1 MSYNKHLELYQLIE
15 THKPDIII
23 GTETHL
29 NKDIDSRE
37 IFPPNYVYSPPVRK
51 DQDSGE
57 KGGGV
62 VIAVNSDIISVEQ
75 SSPAEYE
82 IVWCNI
88 SHKSGSVVVGSFY
101 RPPSTSV
108 DYLEQLELSM
118 NNIKQLS
125 GIDGKYLLLGGDFNL
140 PDIDREEGSVK
151 SNPQYTAAIN
161 WKMIDIANDFNLTQI
176 VTEPTR
182 QGNILDLLF
191 TSHPHLVD
199 KVSIVPGMS
208 DHDAVICDINLRANP
223 PANPKRNFYLYK
235 RADMEGLRRKL
246 KERFEQFEA
255 SRPETKS
262 IRANWDQFKADFYNS
277 IDEFIPQRTL
287 KNKSSLPWYNANIRR
302 LIRKKQRCYNSARRN
317 GEEQVWRRFRHLSK
331 LVHKELQLAHQ
342 QYVNNLLDI
351 DEADP
356 VHDHAKAGVTKRF

>member
-15 THKPDIII
+15 THKPDIIT

-51 DQDSGE
+51 DRDSGE

-62 VIAVNSDIISVEQ
+62 V
-75 SSPAEYE
+75 

-125 GIDGKYLLLGGDFNL
+125 GINGKYVLLGGDFNL
-140 PDIDREEGSVK
+140 PDIDWEEGSVK
-151 SNPQYTAAIN
+151 PNPRYTAAIN
-161 WKMIDIANDFNLTQI
+161 WKMIDIANDFNLIQM

-182 QGNILDLLF
+182 QGNILHLLF
-191 TSHPHLVD
+191 KSHPDLVD
-199 KVSIVPGMS
+199 KVYIVPGMS
-208 DHDAVICDINLRANP
+208 DHDAVICDINLRANL
-223 PANPKRNFYLYK
+223 PANPKRNVYLHK

-246 KERFEQFEA
+246 KERFELFEA

-262 IRANWDQFKADFYNS
+262 IRTNWDQFKADINNS
-277 IDEFIPQRTL
+277 INEFIPQRTL
-287 KNKSSLPWYNANIRR
+287 KNKRSPLWCNANIKR
-302 LIRKKQRCYNSARRN
+302 LIRKKQRCYDSARRN
-317 GEEQVWRRFRHLSK
+317 GKEQVWRRFRHLRK
-331 LVHKELQLAHQ
+331 LVNKELQLAHQ

-351 DEADP
+351 DEVDLPRQVSPSASGNIIKLN
-356 VHDHAKAGVTKRF
+356 VETQLELLS